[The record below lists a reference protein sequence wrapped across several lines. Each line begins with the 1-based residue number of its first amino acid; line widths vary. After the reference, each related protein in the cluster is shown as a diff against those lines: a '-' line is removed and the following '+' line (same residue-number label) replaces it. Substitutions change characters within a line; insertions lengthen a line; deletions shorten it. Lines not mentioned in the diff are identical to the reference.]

1 MSKATTQ
8 WLDINMHVVAAA
20 AAAAAALNIV
30 CGVVGLSCAKRPDQN
45 EEEEQS
51 HTLDYITVLTAT
63 NLSFIMPY

>member
-8 WLDINMHVVAAA
+8 WLDINMHVVV

-45 EEEEQS
+45 EEEEEQS